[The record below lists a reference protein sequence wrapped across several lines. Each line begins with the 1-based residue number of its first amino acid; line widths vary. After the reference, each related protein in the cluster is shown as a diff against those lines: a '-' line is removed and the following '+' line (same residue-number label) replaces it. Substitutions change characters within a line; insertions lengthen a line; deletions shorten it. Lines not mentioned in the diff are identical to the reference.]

1 MIFDKSQNLMKL
13 REIQAK
19 KEEIQE
25 KIAEINYRI
34 KNSIETDKLQT
45 MPNKERVKDFINNF
59 ERDKEIIE
67 IRAKKYYNESK
78 RIQLRMN
85 KDIKTIIERKKKE
98 IEEEEEN
105 IKKQK
110 NEYIEKFR
118 SKEKEIEDKR
128 YKDCKKR
135 ALLFQSFS
143 FNKPKT
149 KEEECLFN
157 IRTEKFLRKEE
168 KYFKKEK
175 NKRKDLIK
183 SLTKKEL
190 EDFSR
195 SYDNYK
201 DDYYRKSKEKQKE
214 LFLQWKKRKDQ
225 LPSFMSS
232 YFEIAE
238 MELKKNLDISKENKE
253 KIECL
258 IKNKKDYS
266 QKIKEENKPKID
278 EKLKKKKLDEIFKRE
293 NPKLAV
299 IQDSLLKRKKEKIV
313 SHSISVTES
322 KTALKKIKGRQKS
335 NNKSVS
341 SKKVNNI
348 KHIKNIFAEINKSE
362 IINKQLIHKP
372 IKIKFVSPQ
381 PLKTTDEKTNKNIDN
396 TKIDHMR
403 KMYTNKLYKI
413 NDFNSGQSIS
423 VEKKSENKIHSNNIM
438 SKKNNKTND
447 NGIMNNIELVKKKA
461 DYIEKEADRNEKI
474 LKLNGGIS
482 NNPKLGKKVSNL
494 LINSIH
500 AKISILNQIN
510 NQI

>member
-1 MIFDKSQNLMKL
+1 
-13 REIQAK
+13 
-19 KEEIQE
+19 
-25 KIAEINYRI
+25 
-34 KNSIETDKLQT
+34 
-45 MPNKERVKDFINNF
+45 
-59 ERDKEIIE
+59 
-67 IRAKKYYNESK
+67 
-78 RIQLRMN
+78 
-85 KDIKTIIERKKKE
+85 
-98 IEEEEEN
+98 
-105 IKKQK
+105 
-110 NEYIEKFR
+110 
-118 SKEKEIEDKR
+118 
-128 YKDCKKR
+128 
-135 ALLFQSFS
+135 
-143 FNKPKT
+143 
-149 KEEECLFN
+149 
-157 IRTEKFLRKEE
+157 
-168 KYFKKEK
+168 
-175 NKRKDLIK
+175 
-183 SLTKKEL
+183 
-190 EDFSR
+190 
-195 SYDNYK
+195 
-201 DDYYRKSKEKQKE
+201 
-214 LFLQWKKRKDQ
+214 
-225 LPSFMSS
+225 
-232 YFEIAE
+232 

-322 KTALKKIKGRQKS
+322 KSALKKIKGRQKS

-348 KHIKNIFAEINKSE
+348 KHIKNVFAEINKSE

-396 TKIDHMR
+396 TKIDHLR

>member
-1 MIFDKSQNLMKL
+1 MKSSKV
-13 REIQAK
+13 
-19 KEEIQE
+19 
-25 KIAEINYRI
+25 
-34 KNSIETDKLQT
+34 KNFLD
-45 MPNKERVKDFINNF
+45 NF

-78 RIQLRMN
+78 RIKLRMN

-149 KEEECLFN
+149 KAEECLFN
-157 IRTEKFLRKEE
+157 VRTEKFLRKEE

-183 SLTKKEL
+183 SMTKKEL

-201 DDYYRKSKEKQKE
+201 DDYYKKSEEKQKE

-238 MELKKNLDISKENKE
+238 MELKKNIDISKENKE

-258 IKNKKDYS
+258 TKNKKDYS
-266 QKIKEENKPKID
+266 EKIKEENKPKID
-278 EKLKKKKLDEIFKRE
+278 EKLKNKKLEEIFKRE

-299 IQDSLLKRKKEKIV
+299 IQDSLLKRKKEKIL

-335 NNKSVS
+335 KNKSVS
-341 SKKVNNI
+341 SKKLNNI

-381 PLKTTDEKTNKNIDN
+381 PLRTTDEKTNKNIDN
-396 TKIDHMR
+396 TKIDHLR
-403 KMYTNKLYKI
+403 KMYNNKLYKI
-413 NDFNSGQSIS
+413 NDFNSGQSFS
-423 VEKKSENKIHSNNIM
+423 VGKKSENKIHSNNVM
-438 SKKNNKTND
+438 NNKTND
-447 NGIMNNIELVKKKA
+447 NGIINNIELVKKKA

-482 NNPKLGKKVSNL
+482 HNPKLGKKVSNL
-494 LINSIH
+494 LIKSIH

-510 NQI
+510 KQI